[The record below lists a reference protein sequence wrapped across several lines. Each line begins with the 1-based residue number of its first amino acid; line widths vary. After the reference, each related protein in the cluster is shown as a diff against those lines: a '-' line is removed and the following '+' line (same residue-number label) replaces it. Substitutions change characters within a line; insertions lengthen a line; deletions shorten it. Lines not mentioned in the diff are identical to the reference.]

1 MAESVSIRMKLLAEQ
16 FARKPNGNSSLEIE
30 NLKGVTPMPRKTH
43 SSQVSIALSLLL
55 AVLALTLSPIVTAVP
70 NQAKN
75 LGPEDESKEI
85 SVTVWLNLHNK
96 AALDAL
102 VQQIYDKDSPN
113 YHHWLTMEQYRAQF
127 APTAKESAAVR
138 DFLAAHNFKVSAIDQ
153 NNHFVVAQGRVGDAQ
168 QAFNT
173 QINRVMFNG
182 VVHRVNASKPTVTG
196 PAGALVAAVQ
206 GLNDLE
212 YSTNVHLA
220 KNPGT
225 GIPYAG
231 VSTASVGADG
241 LFFSGQCLYPPQLE
255 NFNTAGTF
263 PAASYFGNVY
273 GAPLTNT
280 ADGTL
285 PPCGY
290 DPAELQTAYD
300 LNSLYNR
307 GLAGAGQTIV
317 IVDAFGSN
325 TIVDDAN
332 LFFQLNGLP
341 LLTPSNFQIVD
352 SAGPGTATCT
362 ATNGCFAGNWQF
374 ETSLDVEWSH
384 SIAPAANIVLVLAP
398 KGTLSSVDAANLFA
412 IENGFGNVLSN
423 SFGTPEIALAE
434 LDPGEL
440 TVENGISELAASL
453 GISQHVSS
461 GDSGDDLAVDIAA
474 FDIDSVSVDAPADS
488 PFVTGVGGTSTFL
501 NSRNN
506 IELQTGWGL
515 NATALAGPP
524 SASAPVEPVVPPEA
538 FGFQGGAGGGT
549 SVVYAKPPFQHRLR
563 GEFRQVPDIAMNAD
577 PMTGVENVLTPD
589 GNPADGTFVFLVG
602 GTSLSAPMFSGVW
615 AIANQ
620 ANGGSSL
627 GQAAPILY
635 ELSPRAITDVN
646 VNPRETL
653 LDVSG
658 FIFNPPTAPVT
669 FESAPALAQPLEN
682 TKFFLSAI
690 YQPDPT
696 DWFLVTFGTDS
707 SLTTG
712 PGWDNVTGLGTPNGA
727 RFVEEAVAAAQRF

>member
-1 MAESVSIRMKLLAEQ
+1 
-16 FARKPNGNSSLEIE
+16 
-30 NLKGVTPMPRKTH
+30 MPRNA
-43 SSQVSIALSLLL
+43 SLWQVSIGLCLLL
-55 AVLALTLSPIVTAVP
+55 AVLALTLSPVVAAAP
-70 NQAKN
+70 NQGTN

-96 AALDAL
+96 AELDTL
-102 VQQIYDKDSPN
+102 VQQIYDKNSPS
-113 YHHWLTMEQYRAQF
+113 YHHWLTMEEYKTRF
-127 APTAKESAAVR
+127 APTAKESAVVR
-138 DFLAAHNFKVSAIDQ
+138 DFLAAHNFKLSTIDQ

-168 QAFNT
+168 KAFNV

-182 VVHRVNASKPTVTG
+182 VVHRINASKAMVAG
-196 PAGALVAAVQ
+196 PAGALVATVQ
-206 GLNDLE
+206 GLNDFE
-212 YSTNVHLA
+212 YATNVSLA
-220 KNPGT
+220 TNPASGR
-225 GIPYAG
+225 PYSG
-231 VSTASVGADG
+231 VSTSSAGADG
-241 LFFSGQCLYPPQLE
+241 LFFSGQCLYPPQLV

-263 PAASYFGNVY
+263 PAATYFGNRY
-273 GAPLTNT
+273 GAPITNT

-290 DPAELQTAYD
+290 DPAELQTAYG
-300 LNSLYNR
+300 LNSLYNL

-341 LLTPSNFQIVD
+341 LLTSSNFQIID

-362 ATNGCFAGNWQF
+362 ATNGCIAGNWQF
-374 ETSLDVEWSH
+374 ETSLDVEWAH
-384 SIAPAANIVLVLAP
+384 SIAPGANIVLVLGP
-398 KGTLSSVDAANLFA
+398 NSRLTSLDAANLFA

-423 SFGTPEIALAE
+423 SFGTPEIRLVD
-434 LDPGEL
+434 LDPAEL
-440 TVENGISELAASL
+440 TVENSISELAASL

-461 GDSGDDLAVDIAA
+461 GDSGDNLALDSAA
-474 FDIDSVSVDAPADS
+474 FGINSVSVNANADS
-488 PFVTGVGGTSTFL
+488 PFVTGIGGTSTFL
-501 NSRNN
+501 SSQNN

-524 SASAPVEPVVPPEA
+524 STGAPIVPVVPPEL
-538 FGFQGGAGGGT
+538 FGFQEGAGGGT
-549 SVVYAKPPFQHRLR
+549 SLVYVKPAFQNRLPGR
-563 GEFRQVPDIAMNAD
+563 FRLVPDIAMNAD
-577 PMTGVENVLTPD
+577 PMTGVEIVVTPD
-589 GNPADGTFVFLVG
+589 SNPANEPFVFVAG

-620 ANGGSSL
+620 ANQAVGGSSL

-646 VNPRETL
+646 LNALETL
-653 LDVSG
+653 LDVNG
-658 FIFNPPTAPVT
+658 FILNPPTAPVT
-669 FESAPALAQPLEN
+669 IETAPALAQPLQN
-682 TKFFLSAI
+682 TKLFVSALFENNA
-690 YQPDPT
+690 
-696 DWFLVTFGTDS
+696 DWFLITFGTDS

-727 RFVEEAVAAAQRF
+727 RFVEEAVAAAQRP